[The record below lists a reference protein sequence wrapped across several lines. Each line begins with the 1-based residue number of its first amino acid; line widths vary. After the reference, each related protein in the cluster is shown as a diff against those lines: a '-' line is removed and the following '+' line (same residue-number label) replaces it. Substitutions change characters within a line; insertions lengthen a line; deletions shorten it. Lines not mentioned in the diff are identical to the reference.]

1 MKADQIDEAMNALA
15 DRLNMVGVGAD
26 TSVISRLNALL
37 SDWQDFYWG
46 EYEQWPVTQLAVW
59 ESNLPNMEAALT
71 RLESEA
77 GRASAPVTTP
87 STGPVIQADEITVT
101 GTWPL
106 WMKVTAGSVIALAL
120 YKVLRTTKLL

>member
-1 MKADQIDEAMNALA
+1 MNADEIDEAMTALS

-26 TSVISRLNALL
+26 TSVVSRLNALI

-59 ESNLPNMEAALT
+59 ENNLPNMEAALAQ
-71 RLESEA
+71 LESQA
-77 GRASAPVTTP
+77 GRASAPVTSAP
-87 STGPVIQADEITVT
+87 KGPVIQADEITVT

-106 WMKVTAGSVIALAL
+106 WMKVGAGSIIALAL
-120 YKVLRTTKLL
+120 YKVLRKTKLL

>member
-1 MKADQIDEAMNALA
+1 MKADDIDAAMTDLS

-26 TSVISRLNALL
+26 TSVVSRLNALI

-59 ESNLPNMEAALT
+59 ENNLPNMEAALAQ
-71 RLESEA
+71 LESQA
-77 GRASAPVTTP
+77 GRASAPVTSAP
-87 STGPVIQADEITVT
+87 TGPVIQADEITVT

-106 WMKVTAGSVIALAL
+106 WMKVGAGSLIALAL
-120 YKVLRTTKLL
+120 YKVLRKTKLL